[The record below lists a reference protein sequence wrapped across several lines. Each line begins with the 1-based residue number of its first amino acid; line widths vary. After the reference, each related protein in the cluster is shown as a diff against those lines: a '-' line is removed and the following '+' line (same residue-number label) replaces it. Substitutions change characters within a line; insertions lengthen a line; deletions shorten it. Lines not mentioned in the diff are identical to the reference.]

1 MFLKHMI
8 DNKGTTVTLQLSPV
22 YYIPGLSMRLL
33 SIGEWLQ
40 QGCKLVG
47 TKLKMAIQQGMS
59 MSLVLYPKR
68 PGDTIYW
75 LTATLDNKQQ
85 SLVSMLTLFQVDYD
99 LMHRPMGHPSKD
111 VLSQAKRHTTNFP
124 KDLIISKDSPIC

>member
-1 MFLKHMI
+1 
-8 DNKGTTVTLQLSPV
+8 
-22 YYIPGLSMRLL
+22 MRLL

-85 SLVSMLTLFQVDYD
+85 SLVSMSTLFQVDYD
-99 LMHRPMGHPSKD
+99 LMHRQMGHPSKD
-111 VLSQAKRHTTNFP
+111 VLSQAKHHTTNFP
-124 KDLIISKDSPIC
+124 KDLIKIVQFVEAVQKLKCICQRLETLPRMPPNPLN